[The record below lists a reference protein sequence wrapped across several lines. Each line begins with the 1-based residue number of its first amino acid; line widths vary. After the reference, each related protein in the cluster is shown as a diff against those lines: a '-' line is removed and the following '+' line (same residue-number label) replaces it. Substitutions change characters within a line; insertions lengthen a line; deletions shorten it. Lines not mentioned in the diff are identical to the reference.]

1 MLGPMASA
9 FGEQLKAWR
18 KTRGLSQLDL
28 AVAAG
33 MSPRHLSF
41 LETGRSRPRTP
52 AVLKLAETL
61 AVPLRERNALLRAAG
76 LPAAYEERPVE
87 GEALAPY
94 RRIARELLA
103 RQEPYPAFVVDGVWR
118 VVDANATARAL
129 LPVLAELPADLM
141 RVMLG
146 EGGLRPLLANFDEV
160 ASASLARMRREAVEH
175 GRAALRVQV
184 DAAAAAL
191 GLEAS
196 LSPTGPTLIGPR
208 LLLPGTEDEVQL
220 VTTVARFSGAND
232 VFLDEVRVELV
243 FAADDASAARYER
256 WHRGWGGPSVGA

>member
-1 MLGPMASA
+1 MASA

-52 AVLKLAETL
+52 AVIKLAETL
-61 AVPLRERNALLRAAG
+61 AGPRRERNALLRAAG
-76 LPAAYEERPVE
+76 LPAAYEERPLE

-94 RRIARELLA
+94 RRIAGELLA
-103 RQEPYPAFVVDGVWR
+103 RQEPYPAFVVDGLWR
-118 VVDANATARAL
+118 VVEANATARAL
-129 LPVLAELPADLM
+129 LPALATMPAELVT
-141 RVMLG
+141 VMLSD
-146 EGGLRPLLANFDEV
+146 GGLRPLLANFEDV
-160 ASASLARMRREAVEH
+160 ARASLARMRREAVEH
-175 GRAALRVQV
+175 GRDALRAQV
-184 DAAAAAL
+184 DAVAAQL

-196 LSPTGPTLIGPR
+196 LPPTGPTLIGPR
-208 LLLPGTEDEVQL
+208 LRLPGTPEEVQL

-243 FAADDASAARYER
+243 FAADDASARRYER
-256 WHRGWGGPSVGA
+256 WHKAWQTGALA